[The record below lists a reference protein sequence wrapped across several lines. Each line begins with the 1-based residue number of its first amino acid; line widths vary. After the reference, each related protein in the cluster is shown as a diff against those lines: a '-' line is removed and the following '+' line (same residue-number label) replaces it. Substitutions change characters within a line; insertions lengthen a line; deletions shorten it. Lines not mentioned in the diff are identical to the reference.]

1 MEGFADDS
9 QDGLGYEMP
18 PQMYPNYGMAGGSP
32 FNASQPGQAA
42 QDEERDGDPK
52 RRRIARVRSLIM
64 LGGLWRQADNEV
76 YRLVICVARKRSNA
90 MARCPS
96 VHIAS
101 ITRQNVSSHRSKRRG
116 ILRRGKT
123 CCGFVLEGTP
133 N

>member
-32 FNASQPGQAA
+32 FNASQAGQAA

-52 RRRIARVRSLIM
+52 RRRIARVRSLIKSRV
-64 LGGLWRQADNEV
+64 LWRQTDGEV
-76 YRLVICVARKRSNA
+76 YRHVICVARKRSNA

-96 VHIAS
+96 VPIAS
-101 ITRQNVSSHRSKRRG
+101 ITRQNVFSHRSKRRG
-116 ILRRGKT
+116 ILQRGKT
-123 CCGFVLEGTP
+123 SRIRC
-133 N
+133 